1 MELCVTMSW
10 HLAAVCGAVWTR
22 WEAGPVR
29 GTAVAPVG
37 TMSAVDSAEAVGWSG
52 GRVGMVVG
60 GSRNNRT
67 GEGEGEQAGNAR
79 KIPA

>member
-1 MELCVTMSW
+1 M
-10 HLAAVCGAVWTR
+10 
-22 WEAGPVR
+22 R

-60 GSRNNRT
+60 GSRNNRK